1 MDKGLIFPNNHFL
14 SSLAIRF
21 YVYVSLFSSL
31 PGFCVYMYN
40 TQQRAMRI
48 EKGKVQKIE
57 NHSMANF
64 PCTFYDSYFINN
76 TLSFYFCCMLAI
88 SNLLLMDFFLWIL
101 SIEYLTVVMFV
112 AEIAHCLPQNREQIF
127 IEYFQS
133 SIEFNWKVKYE
144 QGLPFWWRLHGKSIK
159 GKKLNKGER
168 WREKKRQHEKH
179 EH

>member
-1 MDKGLIFPNNHFL
+1 MSLYSHLYRVFVCICTIHSKGQWESRKAKFKKLKIIQWQISLVPFMTHIL
-14 SSLAIRF
+14 STTL
-21 YVYVSLFSSL
+21 SLF
-31 PGFCVYMYN
+31 
-40 TQQRAMRI
+40 
-48 EKGKVQKIE
+48 
-57 NHSMANF
+57 
-64 PCTFYDSYFINN
+64 
-76 TLSFYFCCMLAI
+76 FYFCCMLAI

-144 QGLPFWWRLHGKSIK
+144 QGLPFWWRLHCKSIK